1 MKVVKTVEFTKEEL
15 VKARDEAL
23 CKAASAVIGEP
34 SADEMFKVEFCSWRE
49 SATVS
54 IVKKDEGAEAQ
65 KGTDE

>member
-34 SADEMFKVEFCSWRE
+34 SADERFDVEFCSWRD